1 MVNKR
6 KSERIPCLV
15 PVEGKLGG
23 IFDHA
28 ATFDFSREGV
38 GFISERRIPLRKEMT
53 IALDLGVEEDPI
65 FVRGEVRWVKPM
77 VDSDKFRVGIF
88 FNDFLS
94 GSRSKLKQY
103 FHNLKSRLP

>member
-15 PVEGKLGG
+15 PVEGKSGG

-38 GFISERRIPLRKEMT
+38 GFISERRIPLRKAMT

-77 VDSDKFRVGIF
+77 VDSDKFRIGISF
-88 FNDFLS
+88 ENFL
-94 GSRSKLKQY
+94 GESKFRLKQY
-103 FHNLKSRLP
+103 FYNLKSRLP